1 MKGRIIVDIEEIP
14 EDCYQCDQPD
24 EYGYCHW
31 VGKYIDHCSKIGE
44 RYPTCPIEPWEE
56 ESEVN
61 KHEIKILPEYFEPVF
76 RSVKRFELRKNDRD
90 YQVGDRVT
98 LKEWDGT
105 EYTGNELTVGIRYVL
120 KDCPEYGLMDGYC
133 IFGW

>member
-1 MKGRIIVDIEEIP
+1 MKGRIVVEIEKIP
-14 EDCYQCDQPD
+14 EDCYSCGQTD

-44 RYPTCPIEPWEE
+44 RYPTCPIEPWEG
-56 ESEVN
+56 
-61 KHEIKILPEYFEPVF
+61 
-76 RSVKRFELRKNDRD
+76 NDRD
-90 YQVGDRVT
+90 YKAGDVVT
-98 LKEWDGT
+98 LKEWTGT
-105 EYTGNELTVGIRYVL
+105 EYTGNEITVGIKYVL